1 MADAYTQQSSLD
13 LSQTAYDLMVR
24 FAYRPELYFDQV
36 ADVQSTNQ
44 STPGP
49 TVQFTIIN
57 DLPLATTALSET
69 TDVSAVSMSDSTI
82 SVSLQEYGA
91 AVISTARLRGTSFV
105 PIDPVVANVVGYN
118 AGASIDTIARIA
130 LDAGT
135 NVMYGSGLGSTTLN
149 TTVTSRGAVQ
159 LTTTYSALDIR
170 VARARL
176 ESQNVP
182 KFGGYY
188 MGYIHPDV
196 IADLQGESVSY
207 NPSLGWRAANTY
219 ADPSKLF
226 TGEFGMFEGVRF
238 IATPRAPIFLG
249 SGAAGNATL
258 TTALTNGQTAITSLA
273 VTALTTAI
281 ASGANVYLVS
291 GGNTQTVVASSAAA
305 VGATTIAVNSFTS
318 NAAYPIGTAVD
329 PAYNVGVLTVT
340 SGSLQGTYTGATPTI
355 GATLTAG
362 TATLSGS
369 PVVATAGGGVF
380 TISGG
385 TVTGSGTVTASSYYT
400 GVNVYGTYVLG
411 RQALAKA
418 FSSIDGN
425 GPDPHIVPGPIT
437 DKLRRF
443 VPMGW
448 LHFVGYKVF
457 RQAAIM
463 RIEGA
468 SQLGN
473 DVNTY
478 NPAIDEGAV

>member
-24 FAYRPELYFDQV
+24 YAYRPELYFDQV
-36 ADVQSTNQ
+36 ADVQSTDQ

-49 TVQFTIIN
+49 TVQFTIMN

-69 TDVSAVSMSDSTI
+69 ADVSAVSLSDSTV
-82 SVSLQEYGA
+82 SVQLVEYGN

-105 PIDPVVANVVGYN
+105 PIDPVIANVVGYN

-135 NVMYGSGLGSTTLN
+135 NVMYGSGLGSTSLN
-149 TTVTSRGAVQ
+149 TSVTTRAGVQ
-159 LTTTYSALDIR
+159 LGTTYSALDIR

-207 NPSLGWRAANTY
+207 NPSLGWRAAQTY

-238 IATPRAPIFLG
+238 ISTPRAPIFLG
-249 SGAAGNATL
+249 SGAAGNATVS
-258 TTALTNGQTAITSLA
+258 TATGTSAITSIA
-273 VTALTTAI
+273 CTALTTAI
-281 ASGANVYLVS
+281 ASGANVILVS
-291 GGNTQTVVASSAAA
+291 GATSQTFVASSAAS
-305 VGATTIAVNSFTS
+305 VGATSISVTS
-318 NAAYPIGTAVD
+318 ATPSINFPIGTAIN
-329 PAYNVGVLTVT
+329 PAYNIGVLTVVA
-340 SGSLQGTYTGATPTI
+340 GSLQGTYTGATPTI
-355 GATLTAG
+355 GAALTGG
-362 TATLSGS
+362 TATLTGS

-385 TVTGSGTVTASSYYT
+385 AVTVSGTVTAATYYT

-478 NPAIDEGAV
+478 NPAIDEGSV